1 LFYKWLWYINAA
13 VSALAML
20 VLIIGLVW
28 LGDYGSD
35 AAQGREGDSAATV
48 NGISADGAGSYGT
61 NNDSPLVAAVR
72 LYSGRWDPPV
82 GSLKIIIEPAE
93 AVAEGA
99 EWRAG
104 KIVWQKSGAT
114 VQQISVGKHDVTFKP
129 LANWSP
135 PKKLSV
141 KITRRQ
147 TTGQT
152 ATYTRKALP
161 EYGSLTV
168 IIEPEEAIKAGGQW
182 QVAGSGW
189 QTSGA
194 TVKKVVIGTQAI
206 TLKPLTE
213 WVPSAKPTINI
224 TKDQVAAVTATY
236 SKKPPPPPPPPP
248 EFGSLTVTITPAEAI
263 NAGAQWRIKGNK
275 EWQNSGAIINDAQVG
290 SQLIEFK
297 TLAKPW
303 TTPKA
308 ITAKIKKEQNTAVSG
323 KYAKPKPPA
332 PKFVLTGT
340 IMGYDGGLAWIKLP
354 KETTTTAFFVGKT
367 IDQYYTLTK
376 VTDGAAVVTRDGYE
390 FSLKVPKTVPQKTPA
405 PPAATKSRQQT
416 RRKIPQ
422 RSSAKKR

>member
-1 LFYKWLWYINAA
+1 MFYKWLWYINAA
-13 VSALAML
+13 VLALTML

-28 LGDYGSD
+28 LGDYDSD
-35 AAQGREGDSAATV
+35 AAQGRGGDSVAVV
-48 NGISADGAGSYGT
+48 NGISADSAGGYGA
-61 NNDSPLVAAVR
+61 NDDSPLVAAVR
-72 LYSGRWDPPV
+72 LYSSRWEPPV
-82 GSLKIIIEPAE
+82 GSLKITIEPAA

-114 VQQISVGKHDVTFKP
+114 VQKISVGTHNVTFKP

-152 ATYTRKALP
+152 AIYTRKAPP

-168 IIEPEEAIKAGGQW
+168 IIEPKEAIKAGGQW

-189 QTSGA
+189 QASGT
-194 TVKKVVIGTQAI
+194 TVKKVLVGTQAI
-206 TLKPLTE
+206 TLKALTE
-213 WVPSAKPTINI
+213 WVPSAKSTINI
-224 TKDQVAAVTATY
+224 TKGQAAAVTATY
-236 SKKPPPPPPPPP
+236 AKRPPPPPP
-248 EFGSLTVTITPAEAI
+248 EFGSLTVTITPAEAVK
-263 NAGAQWRIKGNK
+263 AGAQWRIKGNK
-275 EWQNSGAIINDAQVG
+275 EWQTSGAIINDIQTG

-297 TLAKPW
+297 PLAKPW

-308 ITAKIKKEQNTAVSG
+308 ITAKIKKEQNTTVSG

-332 PKFVLTGT
+332 PTFVLTGT
-340 IMGYDGGLAWIKLP
+340 IMGYGGGLAWIRLP
-354 KETTTTAFFVGKT
+354 KETTITVCFVGEI

-376 VTDGAAVVTRDGYE
+376 VTDGAAVVTRDGYD
-390 FSLKVPKTVPQKTPA
+390 FSLKVPKTIPPKTP
-405 PPAATKSRQQT
+405 PPAAATKKSTPST
-416 RRKIPQ
+416 RRRIPS
-422 RSSAKKR
+422 RLPVKKR

>member
-1 LFYKWLWYINAA
+1 MFYKWLWYINAA
-13 VSALAML
+13 VLALTML

-28 LGDYGSD
+28 LGDYDSD
-35 AAQGREGDSAATV
+35 AAQGREGDSAAVV
-48 NGISADGAGSYGT
+48 NGISAESTGGYGASD
-61 NNDSPLVAAVR
+61 DSPLVAAVR
-72 LYSGRWDPPV
+72 LYSSRWEPPV
-82 GSLKIIIEPAE
+82 GSLRITIEPAE

-104 KIVWQKSGAT
+104 KIAWQKSGAT
-114 VQQISVGKHDVTFKP
+114 VQKISVGTHDVTFKP

-152 ATYTRKALP
+152 AIYTRKAPP

-189 QTSGA
+189 QASGA
-194 TVKKVVIGTQAI
+194 TVKKVLVGTQAI
-206 TLKPLTE
+206 TLKALTE
-213 WVPSAKPTINI
+213 WVPSAKSTINI
-224 TKDQVAAVTATY
+224 TKGQAAAVTVTY
-236 SKKPPPPPPPPP
+236 AKKPPPPPP
-248 EFGSLTVTITPAEAI
+248 EFGSLTVTITPAEATK
-263 NAGAQWRIKGNK
+263 AGAQWRIKGN
-275 EWQNSGAIINDAQVG
+275 EGWQVSGAIVNDIQAG

-297 TLAKPW
+297 AIAKPW

-308 ITAKIKKEQNTAVSG
+308 ITAKIQKEQNTTVSG

-332 PKFVLTGT
+332 PTFVLTGT
-340 IMGYDGGLAWIKLP
+340 IMGYDGGLAWIRLP
-354 KETTTTAFFVGKT
+354 KETTTTPFFVGKT

-376 VTDGAAVVTRDGYE
+376 VSDGTVMVTRDGYE
-390 FSLKVPKTVPQKTPA
+390 FSLKVPKTVPRKTPPA
-405 PPAATKSRQQT
+405 VAPAATKRKPPP
-416 RRKIPQ
+416 RRKIPPK
-422 RSSAKKR
+422 SSARKRE

>member
-1 LFYKWLWYINAA
+1 MLFYKWLWYINAA
-13 VSALAML
+13 VLALIML
-20 VLIIGLVW
+20 VLIIGLAW
-28 LGDYGSD
+28 LGGYDSD
-35 AAQGREGDSAATV
+35 AAEGREGGSAAVV
-48 NGISADGAGSYGT
+48 NGTSADSAGSYGA

-72 LYSGRWDPPV
+72 LYSSRWEPPV
-82 GSLKIIIEPAE
+82 GSLKITIEPAE
-93 AVAEGA
+93 AVVEGA
-99 EWRAG
+99 QWRTG
-104 KIVWQKSGAT
+104 KIAWQKSDAT
-114 VQQISVGKHDVTFKP
+114 VQKISVGTHNVTFKP

-147 TTGQT
+147 ATSQT
-152 ATYTRKALP
+152 AIYTRKAPP

-168 IIEPEEAIKAGGQW
+168 IIEPKEAIKAGGQW
-182 QVAGSGW
+182 QVAGGGW
-189 QTSGA
+189 QASGV
-194 TVKKVVIGTQAI
+194 TVKKVLVGTQAI

-213 WVPSAKPTINI
+213 WVPSAKSTTNI
-224 TKDQVAAVTATY
+224 TKGQAATATVTY
-236 SKKPPPPPPPPP
+236 AKKPPPPPP
-248 EFGSLTVTITPAEAI
+248 EFGSLTVTITPAEAVK
-263 NAGAQWRIKGNK
+263 AGAQWRIKGNK
-275 EWQNSGAIINDAQVG
+275 EWQTSGAIINDTPVG

-297 TLAKPW
+297 TIAKPW

-308 ITAKIKKEQNTAVSG
+308 ITAKIKKEQNTTVSG

-354 KETTTTAFFVGKT
+354 KETTTTPFFVGKT

-405 PPAATKSRQQT
+405 PPAATKSRPPP
-416 RRKIPQ
+416 RRKIPP
-422 RSSAKKR
+422 RPPVKKRE